1 MLVEENVDIPR
12 RLDVIKK
19 HKEAGGQIAAVF
31 PVHYPRSLFRAFD
44 ILPVEVWGPPGRDTT
59 SGDAHLQAYAC
70 SIVRS
75 GLSFLL
81 DGGLDVVD
89 MLVFPH
95 ACDSLQGLTSALLDF
110 MKPDKPLFP
119 LYIPRGEGRAAV
131 AYLAREIKQ
140 LFSSLCQLTG
150 KTPTDDQLLSCIER
164 EEEADEILK
173 QLFVDRLQLPM
184 DDPSFFRIAR
194 SREFLPAEKF
204 VALASDTLKKK
215 GDEKQKGVPILL
227 SGIVPEPMTVLDV
240 ISEAGGLVVANDF
253 ANFGRRLYPKG
264 TAKAPFRRMAERI
277 LGAPPDSTR
286 GSSVDDRARHL
297 VAMAE
302 RFGAKIV
309 VFFEVKFCEPE
320 LFYLPRLCAA
330 LEKKGMRTMVLEAD
344 LSDTLP
350 DQAVTRLEALLET
363 AQ

>member
-1 MLVEENVDIPR
+1 MLVEEKLEIPK
-12 RLDVIKK
+12 RLDVIEK
-19 HKEAGGQIAAVF
+19 HQEAGGQIAAVF

-44 ILPVEVWGPPGRDTT
+44 ILPVEVWGPPGRNTT
-59 SGDAHLQAYAC
+59 SGDAHLQTYAC
-70 SIVRS
+70 SIVKS

-89 MLVFPH
+89 MLIFPH

-119 LYIPRGEGRAAV
+119 LYIPRGEGRMAES
-131 AYLAREIKQ
+131 YLSREIRQ
-140 LFSSLCQLTG
+140 LYKSLCQLTG
-150 KTPTDDQLLSCIER
+150 KTPSDDEMHTCIER
-164 EEEADEILK
+164 EEQADALLRELFEARIE
-173 QLFVDRLQLPM
+173 LPM

-194 SREFLPAEKF
+194 SREYLPAEDF
-204 VALASDTLKKK
+204 IALAAGTLEAK
-215 GDEKQKGVPILL
+215 GEKQTGVPILL
-227 SGIVPEPMTVLDV
+227 SGIVPEPMSVLDA

-253 ANFGRRLYPKG
+253 ANFGRRLYPKS
-264 TAKAPFRRMAERI
+264 TAKTPFRRMADR
-277 LGAPPDSTR
+277 LLSAPPDSTR

-302 RFGAKIV
+302 RFGAKVAI
-309 VFFEVKFCEPE
+309 FFEVKFCEPE
-320 LFYLPRLCAA
+320 LFYSPLLSEA
-330 LEKKGMRTMVLEAD
+330 LEKAGLRTMVLEAD

-363 AQ
+363 VQ